1 MQGRARAAWRGFMK
15 TENKPNGSGVSL
27 SLGRRPAT
35 LRLHLVQEPI
45 GRSEERFRRAPI
57 PGVNGHADARPD
69 ARPLK
74 VAGEALQDALPHAPR
89 LLLIGLGEHR
99 SEERRVGKECRSRW
113 SPYH

>member
-15 TENKPNGSGVSL
+15 SENKPNGSGVSL
-27 SLGRRPAT
+27 SLGRRPAA
-35 LRLHLVQEPI
+35 LRLHLIQEPI

-74 VAGEALQDALPHAPR
+74 VAAEALQDALPHAPPPP
-89 LLLIGLGEHR
+89 LIGPGR
-99 SEERRVGKECRSRW
+99 PDR
-113 SPYH
+113 